1 MRRTLTLIVLSVVLA
16 SCATTGPPTDAPPEA
31 PLASPPQKGDQFY
44 EFPEVPSGPK
54 AVPGAITGE
63 LPDDSAAPKATTPPD
78 AVSNAITRRE
88 LLGFIDR
95 GPRHALTLV
104 EVQPAFQGQKF
115 VGYQVMGLSI
125 DGEAAFG
132 TAIHRGDVILSVN
145 QHSIARPEDYMN
157 VWQSLKKADRVSL
170 KVLRAGQEVAM
181 SWPVID

>member
-1 MRRTLTLIVLSVVLA
+1 MRRAAVLILLAAFVA
-16 SCATTGPPTDAPPEA
+16 SCATTGSTVAETVEA
-31 PLASPPQKGDQFY
+31 PQATPPQKGEQFY
-44 EFPEVPSGPK
+44 EFAELPKGPDP
-54 AVPGAITGE
+54 VPGAFTGE

-88 LLGFIDR
+88 LLGFLDR

-115 VGYQVMGLSI
+115 VGYQVMALSH
-125 DGEAAFG
+125 DGEKSFG
-132 TAIHRGDVILSVN
+132 NALHRGDVILKIN

-157 VWQSLKKADRVSL
+157 VWQGLKKADRISVT
-170 KVLRAGQEVAM
+170 VLRAGQEVAM